1 MTAPPDYDVRA
12 MLQDQLKELDVKLN
26 QLEPRVRAA
35 QATFEEEKVA
45 SEKRLRELAARWKVM
60 NEDFVKLRMKREQ
73 VFKALGAA

>member
-1 MTAPPDYDVRA
+1 MTQQAPYDVRA
-12 MLQDQLKELDVKLN
+12 MLQDQLRELDVKID

-60 NEDFVKLRMKREQ
+60 NEEFVKLRMKREQ
-73 VFKALGAA
+73 VFKALGAV